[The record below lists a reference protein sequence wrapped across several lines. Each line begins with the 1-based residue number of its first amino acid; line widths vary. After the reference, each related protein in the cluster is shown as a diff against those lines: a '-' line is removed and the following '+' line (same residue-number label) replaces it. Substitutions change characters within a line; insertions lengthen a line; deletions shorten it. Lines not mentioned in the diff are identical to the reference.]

1 MYCMTNSFINY
12 NGFGSSLLADFF
24 NVEPNS
30 IVDTTI
36 NSYKLSAD
44 IDEANDA
51 YIITTAVPG
60 LNKKD
65 IKVEVLHDR
74 IIVEGSKK
82 INNRMNAEINREFA
96 VYNDIDPDAASASV
110 KDGILTVT
118 VPKKAKKR
126 KLLKIE

>member
-1 MYCMTNSFINY
+1 MTNSFINY

-36 NSYKLSAD
+36 NSYKLSTD

>member
-1 MYCMTNSFINY
+1 MTNSFINY